1 MMIDI
6 IILNR
11 NLRLLDNA
19 ALFYGSLR
27 SNYIV
32 VYLYDEK
39 YWNANGKSLR
49 QLKFS
54 NDCLE
59 ELNENLLKINSEINI
74 FEGTFNELQRWIEKN
89 FNDFF
94 IHMNHCTD
102 IKYFRDG
109 FEKFKK
115 HFDKRLRIYDDFG
128 LQLNN
133 FDRDTWSKNW
143 NHIMQSDLLGAP
155 KASNNDLEINLT
167 KFNSYKNKINK
178 NFGELRNIQKG
189 GTKVA
194 DELLESFMQQRC
206 KGYRTKMSSPVLS
219 EDSCSRLS
227 PHFTYGSV
235 SIRQVYQKLNEL
247 LPTLSNQKDLYS
259 FKKRLYWHCHF
270 VQKLHTEPDLEF
282 HSMHRMCDE
291 LRIEYDEELIDKWIK
306 GETGFPFLDACMKFL
321 NKNGW
326 INFRMRAMIMS
337 FASYNMWQPWQKTSP
352 LLAKLFTDYEPG
364 IHISQ
369 VQMQSGVTGI
379 NLPRIY
385 SVAKQSM
392 DQDPSADWI
401 KSLIPKL
408 DNINPKLIHNA
419 ELNESYIPKIVDLK
433 SSTKFARDQIWGIR
447 KSKIFKD
454 EAKKVYLKHGS
465 RRKRKVKTN

>member
-1 MMIDI
+1 
-6 IILNR
+6 
-11 NLRLLDNA
+11 
-19 ALFYGSLR
+19 
-27 SNYIV
+27 
-32 VYLYDEK
+32 
-39 YWNANGKSLR
+39 
-49 QLKFS
+49 
-54 NDCLE
+54 
-59 ELNENLLKINSEINI
+59 
-74 FEGTFNELQRWIEKN
+74 
-89 FNDFF
+89 
-94 IHMNHCTD
+94 MNHCTD

-178 NFGELRNIQKG
+178 NFGELKNIQKG

-194 DELLESFMQQRC
+194 AELLESFMHQRC
-206 KGYRTKMSSPVLS
+206 QGYRTKMSSPVLS

-291 LRIEYDEELIDKWIK
+291 LRIEHDEELIDKWIK

>member
-1 MMIDI
+1 MIDI
-6 IILNR
+6 VILNR
-11 NLRLLDNA
+11 NLRLNDNA

-27 SNYIV
+27 SDYIV
-32 VYLYDEK
+32 VYLYDEN
-39 YWNANGKSLR
+39 YWKANGKSSR

-59 ELNENLLKINSEINI
+59 ELDNSLKNIGSEINI
-74 FEGTFNELQRWIEKN
+74 FEGSFNDLQKWIETS
-89 FNDFF
+89 FNDYF

-102 IKYFRDG
+102 INYFREG

-115 HFDKRLRIYDDFG
+115 HFNKKLRIYDDFG

-133 FDRDTWSKNW
+133 FNRDAWSKNW
-143 NHIMQSDLLGAP
+143 NYIMHADLLESPIAN
-155 KASNNDLEINLT
+155 KNIKEINLL
-167 KFNSYKNKINK
+167 KFNEFKNKINK
-178 NFGELRNIQKG
+178 KFTGSVNIQKG
-189 GTKVA
+189 GTSIA
-194 DELLESFMQQRC
+194 NELLESFLYDRC
-206 KGYRTKMSSPVLS
+206 EGYRSKMSSPSLS

-227 PHFTYGSV
+227 PHFTYGSI
-235 SIRQVYQKLNEL
+235 SIRQVYQKLSEL
-247 LPTLSNQKDLYS
+247 LPSLKNQKDLYS

-270 VQKLHTEPDLEF
+270 VQKLHTEPELEF

-291 LRIEYDEELIDKWIK
+291 LRTEYDYEMIDKWIK

-321 NKNGW
+321 QKNGW

-352 LLAKLFTDYEPG
+352 LLAELFTDYEPG

-385 SVAKQSM
+385 SVPKQSI
-392 DQDPSADWI
+392 DQDINAEWT
-401 KSLIPKL
+401 KKL
-408 DNINPKLIHNA
+408 LPQLNDFDPKLIHNA
-419 ELNESYIPKIVDLK
+419 ELEDLYIPKIVDLK
-433 SSTKFARDQIWGIR
+433 ASAKFARDEIWGIR
-447 KSKIFKD
+447 KSKEFKD
-454 EAKKVYLKHGS
+454 EARKVYLKHGS
-465 RRKRKVKTN
+465 RRKRNVN